1 MQRRH
6 MLVGGGAGLLVF
18 GGCIGGDMRRRSCS
32 CERRDLILSLQFIL
46 IGG

>member
-1 MQRRH
+1 MKN
-6 MLVGGGAGLLVF
+6 VSGGGAGLLAF

-32 CERRDLILSLQFIL
+32 CDERKPYIDIL